1 MRTNLFLGGV
11 MKEKTKIGEKLLK
24 IHSILVYCFLYAPI
38 LVLVIFSF
46 NVARRNAVMTGFTFD
61 WYIKLMQNADLL
73 RSLEN
78 SLKVGVIATVF
89 STLIG
94 SLAALAL
101 VRYDF
106 KGKSLFNGAIFIP
119 LVIPEIVMGV
129 ALLTC
134 FVGLRIRLSL
144 ATVILAHIAFCSSY
158 VAVTVRARLHGFNRT
173 LEEAAMDLGA
183 DEWAT
188 FRKITFPLIF
198 PGILAGGMLAFT
210 LSFDDFVITFFNAGV
225 GSTTLP
231 LKIYSM
237 LKFGVTPEINAISTL
252 ILVITFTFII
262 LINWL
267 ENRERP
273 NPVNV

>member
-1 MRTNLFLGGV
+1 
-11 MKEKTKIGEKLLK
+11 MKEKTKLSEKILK
-24 IHSILVYCFLYAPI
+24 LHSILVYCFLYAPI

-46 NVARRNAVMTGFTFD
+46 NVARRNAVMTGFTLE
-61 WYIKLMQNADLL
+61 WYYKLLQNADLL

-78 SLKVGVIATVF
+78 SLKVGIIATVF

-144 ATVILAHIAFCSSY
+144 VTVILAHIAFCSSY

-183 DEWAT
+183 DEWTT